1 MNNQIFFGFLNLAIA
16 LFVTEKT
23 IPKLII
29 FGKKFNLID
38 KSDKRKKNRDNM
50 VRIGGV
56 AIFLGFFISQIIWFC
71 FYFSFKNFGIENI
84 LLNKNVFLAIF
95 GMLFFFL
102 IGLLEDF
109 LTLSPF
115 LRLALQALIMSIVW
129 YQGFGI
135 KILDVNFLN
144 FNSGEVL
151 LSSTVSYLLT
161 FLWLVGVTN
170 AINWIDGLDGLLA
183 GVALINFLG
192 MALISFS
199 QREFSVFYLSLS
211 LVGCCAGFLKYNF
224 YPSKIFMGDS
234 GSYFLGF
241 SLAALSI
248 LTFTGLNNENIFG
261 AISIHKC
268 FILLAVP
275 ILDMFYVI
283 CLRLFR
289 GKSPFYPD
297 RSHLQ
302 FRILR
307 KRMSVVSTVS
317 IIYALVIILTIIA
330 FMMK

>member
-1 MNNQIFFGFLNLAIA
+1 MNL
-16 LFVTEKT
+16 KT
-23 IPKLII
+23 
-29 FGKKFNLID
+29 
-38 KSDKRKKNRDNM
+38 
-50 VRIGGV
+50 
-56 AIFLGFFISQIIWFC
+56 
-71 FYFSFKNFGIENI
+71 
-84 LLNKNVFLAIF
+84 
-95 GMLFFFL
+95 
-102 IGLLEDF
+102 
-109 LTLSPF
+109 
-115 LRLALQALIMSIVW
+115 
-129 YQGFGI
+129 
-135 KILDVNFLN
+135 LDVNFLN
-144 FNSGEVL
+144 FDSGEL
-151 LSSTVSYLLT
+151 FLSSTLSYLLT

-183 GVALINFLG
+183 GVALINFFG
-192 MALISFS
+192 MAIISFS
-199 QREFSVFYLSLS
+199 QGEFSIFYLSLS
-211 LVGCCAGFLKYNF
+211 LIGCCVGFLKYNF

-248 LTFTGLNNENIFG
+248 MTFTEINNANIFG
-261 AISIHKC
+261 AISIHKS
-268 FILLAVP
+268 FILLSVP